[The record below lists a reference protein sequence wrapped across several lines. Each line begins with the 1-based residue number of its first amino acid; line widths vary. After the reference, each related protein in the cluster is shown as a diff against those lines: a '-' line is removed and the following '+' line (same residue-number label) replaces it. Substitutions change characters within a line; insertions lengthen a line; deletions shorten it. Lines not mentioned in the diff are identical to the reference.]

1 MYNKITI
8 SIIIPVYNKE
18 KYLEKAVNSVLQQ
31 MNRRMEIIIVDD
43 GSTDN
48 SPQIIDML
56 SEKYDSITAIHQ
68 KNQWVYASFNN
79 GVKAAN
85 GEYVYI
91 LNSDDCLF
99 DGILTLLEEKTVQYN
114 KPDVIWTKCVTC
126 HCDENQNIIKTNK
139 AKRDKMIPE
148 EKYYSNVEEVRKH
161 WSDFDKAKV
170 TFAQCNLYKRDLVL
184 AHPFRNDVYGADQ
197 LFNIAL
203 APYITSAV
211 ILPNDAYEYHIYE
224 STASNVSVGGF
235 YSYSHDMWNELYI
248 NRVNVYRQWNIYTT
262 ENQNYLKDIRC
273 IQITGEIREMLSN
286 KCPWT
291 LEEKLNCIFYKYKE
305 DTVIAD
311 LINLDREQVEARM
324 LSGVRELLLTGT
336 LDNNSKM
343 YFSYVLLD
351 NLLRYEKGKKEMKE
365 IEDAINNEFNPLKLG
380 LTFFEKLNR

>member
-1 MYNKITI
+1 MIMYNKITI

-139 AKRDKMIPE
+139 AC
-148 EKYYSNVEEVRKH
+148 SL
-161 WSDFDKAKV
+161 W
-170 TFAQCNLYKRDLVL
+170 
-184 AHPFRNDVYGADQ
+184 RNSSTVVHAFFVGFVGWYCY
-197 LFNIAL
+197 LRFWR
-203 APYITSAV
+203 SA
-211 ILPNDAYEYHIYE
+211 
-224 STASNVSVGGF
+224 
-235 YSYSHDMWNELYI
+235 
-248 NRVNVYRQWNIYTT
+248 
-262 ENQNYLKDIRC
+262 
-273 IQITGEIREMLSN
+273 
-286 KCPWT
+286 
-291 LEEKLNCIFYKYKE
+291 
-305 DTVIAD
+305 
-311 LINLDREQVEARM
+311 
-324 LSGVRELLLTGT
+324 
-336 LDNNSKM
+336 
-343 YFSYVLLD
+343 
-351 NLLRYEKGKKEMKE
+351 
-365 IEDAINNEFNPLKLG
+365 
-380 LTFFEKLNR
+380 